1 MHADHEELA
10 RAELYGLL
18 ANLYQAPPP
27 PALLKRIALQ
37 RALAEGGTGPTA
49 ESPKSAPSQ
58 LETRWTALVERA
70 GTLPAAAIAD
80 EHEAL
85 FGGVGKPEIF
95 LHASWFLAGFL
106 NEKPLAT
113 LRGHL
118 DRIGI
123 ERVPGTLETEDHFA
137 SLCEVMRYLIT
148 GDDPVNCTLATE
160 RGFFDAQLR
169 PWTDRMC
176 DAIEAHP
183 RADFYRALAGLTRD
197 FLAIE
202 AQAFD
207 LVDVGRH

>member
-113 LRGHL
+113 LRGPAVEALVCGWLDTIATNVLRAHARSVARRPQSVDLDDPSTTALIDPSSPVDQRLL
-118 DRIGI
+118 DRALDGGG
-123 ERVPGTLETEDHFA
+123 VGVTLKK
-137 SLCEVMRYLIT
+137 R
-148 GDDPVNCTLATE
+148 
-160 RGFFDAQLR
+160 
-169 PWTDRMC
+169 
-176 DAIEAHP
+176 
-183 RADFYRALAGLTRD
+183 
-197 FLAIE
+197 
-202 AQAFD
+202 
-207 LVDVGRH
+207 